1 MQNVQLKVIFRGW
14 VRNPVYLVI
23 ALLSLVIGLT
33 CSILLVGF
41 ILNEYKIAHNID
53 NNGQHFLVQQYSNH
67 HQEDKLRSNS
77 SSLNLG
83 LELKNYFPEVEDI
96 CVCHHEQGKMFKDQ
110 KETFIEF
117 FSVTHQFPEFFHP
130 VILAGNLEHTL
141 ADPGEIA
148 VTASFARQ
156 QFGRPDPIGENI
168 HLSYSKIIPNKGW
181 GTVQIDRLYKITTII
196 DDSRDDFLDY
206 KMLIGLPEEDL
217 NNQTG
222 SMNIYF
228 NFVKLDK
235 SVAKA
240 DFVDK
245 VNRDTIG
252 FGAKFYRA
260 PQIELQPLEQIYFAD
275 KENDHKTFF
284 ITRDRSLLYI
294 GGSVALVVLLIAC
307 FNYINISMTRT
318 LQRLRN
324 VGQQMVFGATK
335 REMQLLVILETAMQ
349 VVLAFGIA
357 LAIIYSIL
365 PSFNLFMSSQ
375 LTLYDLLQGRSLGCI
390 IVLLVLVTVMPS
402 LYIFFK
408 LGQTSLC
415 SMLKQE
421 YRQHAGLITGMV
433 IAQFFVSLVLLIM
446 VLNINN
452 QMHFIGHVRPDADR
466 IYVLSPLEE
475 TDQWEHFPTRL
486 KEVPG
491 IEAITCSTPLMAGS
505 CWSNGKS
512 LTFVYADSDFYRFY
526 DMDFVMGGYVGQ
538 ETGEYKNIVVNET
551 MIRVFDIK
559 EPVGYELDFNGKYRI
574 TGVVRDFPIDD
585 FSKTIE
591 PLAIERMDHNYT
603 ICLKLFEGTE
613 KATLDKVKQLWQEV
627 EPMRVE
633 LECINLVEL
642 YENLHQNQQRL
653 LRIIWVFTWVSLFL
667 NALGL
672 FGLAWFSV
680 ENRRKEI
687 GMRKINGASVQ
698 QIIILLCARFLKWIV
713 FAFVLAAPLAYW
725 LVQQWMAQ
733 FVYRVGI
740 QCWTFLAAFAFILM
754 VGIATVIWQ
763 SSKAALVNPVE
774 IIKKGEC

>member
-53 NNGQHFLVQQYSNH
+53 NNGQHFLVQQNTNR
-67 HQEDKLRSNS
+67 HQEDGLRRNS
-77 SSLNLG
+77 SDHG
-83 LELKNYFPEVEDI
+83 LTVKMKNYFPEVEDI
-96 CVCHHEQGKMFKDQ
+96 CVCHQEQGRIIKEQ
-110 KETFIEF
+110 KETYIEF
-117 FSVTHQFPEFFHP
+117 FSVTRQFPEFFHP
-130 VILAGNLEHTL
+130 VILAGNLQQTL

-148 VTASFARQ
+148 ITTSFARQ
-156 QFGRPDPIGENI
+156 HFGRPDPIGENI
-168 HLSYSKIIPNKGW
+168 HLSFSKINPQGKGM
-181 GTVQIDRLYKITTII
+181 VHIDRLFKITTII
-196 DDSRDDFLDY
+196 DDSRKDFLNFN
-206 KMLIGLPEEDL
+206 MLLGLPEEDL
-217 NNQTG
+217 MNQTG
-222 SMNIYF
+222 SINLYY
-228 NFVKLDK
+228 NFLKLDK
-235 SVAKA
+235 SVTKTE
-240 DFVDK
+240 FVDK
-245 VNRDTIG
+245 VNRDTVA
-252 FGAKFYRA
+252 FRTWYKA

-275 KENDHKTFF
+275 KENENNTFF
-284 ITRDRSLLYI
+284 VTRDRSLLYI

-375 LTLYDLLQGRSLGCI
+375 LTLHDLLQGWSLWCI

-433 IAQFFVSLVLLIM
+433 IAQFFVSLVLLIT

-452 QMHFIGHVRPDADR
+452 QMRFIGHVRPDADR

-733 FVYRVGI
+733 FVYKVGI
-740 QCWTFLAAFAFILM
+740 QSWTFLAAFAFILM

-774 IIKKGEC
+774 IIKKEEC